1 MFCLTQGDSGILNYI
16 SLGATPEE
24 TARALTEEYDVDLG
38 TAATDVQNTAASLVE
53 AGAAMIPLSM
63 RRERA
68 RPKLRPSLP
77 SIRDLQRKVMPA
89 WNRGFFY
96 SPLFLYPPTQADLTI
111 LWGGPEPHFSYA
123 STTTSDV

>member
-1 MFCLTQGDSGILNYI
+1 MLNDTGAFVFVRLQG
-16 SLGATPEE
+16 GATPEE

-38 TAATDVQNTAASLVE
+38 TAVTDVQNTAASLVE

-96 SPLFLYPPTQADLTI
+96 SPLFRPRRRI
-111 LWGGPEPHFSYA
+111 
-123 STTTSDV
+123 